1 MTDEKRRA
9 ARITFKGLVH
19 CEQVDV
25 SRLSHNETM
34 GRTLDISEGGILLE
48 AQQHF
53 PLLSQID
60 FGVALG
66 DEIIDAKGKVIHL
79 SQKEDGKIHMGIQF
93 VEMSEPDKEKLR
105 EYCRKKQDGEEKS
118 NQ

>member
-1 MTDEKRRA
+1 MTEEKRKTP
-9 ARITFKGLVH
+9 RITFKGLVH

-25 SRLSHNETM
+25 SRVSHNETM

-60 FGVALG
+60 FGIALG
-66 DEIIDAKGKVIHL
+66 DEIIDVKGKVIHL
-79 SQKEDGKIHMGIQF
+79 CQTDDGKIQMGIQF
-93 VEMSEPDKEKLR
+93 IEMSEPDKEAIR
-105 EYCRKKQDGEEKS
+105 EYRKRKKEEEDNS
-118 NQ
+118 

>member
-1 MTDEKRRA
+1 MAEEKRKTP
-9 ARITFKGLVH
+9 RITFKGLVH

-60 FGVALG
+60 FGIALG
-66 DEIIDAKGKVIHL
+66 DRIIDAKGKVIHL
-79 SQKEDGKIHMGIQF
+79 SQTDDGKIQMGIQF
-93 VEMSEPDKEKLR
+93 IEMSEANKENVR
-105 EYCRKKQDGEEKS
+105 EYCKKKKEEKS
-118 NQ
+118 DNA

>member
-1 MTDEKRRA
+1 MTDEKRRTP
-9 ARITFKGLVH
+9 RITFKGLVH

-48 AQQHF
+48 ALQHF

-60 FGVALG
+60 FGIAVG

-93 VEMSEPDKEKLR
+93 VEIRDEDKEKLR
-105 EYCRKKQDGEEKS
+105 EYCRKKKEEE
-118 NQ
+118 